1 MINANNEKNEL
12 TDLKNGSVK
21 AFEIIYNRYSG
32 KLYNF
37 IMTISK
43 GDKYMAEEIVQST
56 FIKLWEVHKQIDPQ
70 HQILS
75 YLSTI
80 AKNLLFNKYKRQ
92 TVEYVYQEY
101 ILNKQNN
108 EDNSTENEID
118 FKWLEKF
125 TNQLIEQLPPS
136 RKKIFIL
143 KKKEDLS
150 TKEIAEMMDIS
161 VSTVETQ
168 ISLAMKFIR
177 AEFEKNYD
185 KILYFVLLVNLI

>member
-1 MINANNEKNEL
+1 MINANYEQNEL
-12 TDLKNGSVK
+12 TELKNGSVK
-21 AFEIIYNRYSG
+21 AFEAIYNRYSG

-56 FIKLWEVHKQIDPQ
+56 FIRLWEVHKQIDPQ

-101 ILNKQNN
+101 ILNRQSK

-125 TNQLIEQLPPS
+125 INQLIEQLPPS

-143 KKKEDLS
+143 KKKKDLS

-185 KILYFVLLVNLI
+185 KIFYFALLVNLI